1 MFVLWQKGYKNI
13 NMLLDVFA
21 NIEKDLEVELT
32 ICGACEENT
41 EKENIVNR
49 AKELDCV
56 TLDLRYVPDE
66 EIVLIYK

>member
-1 MFVLWQKGYKNI
+1 MAKRVQKHKYVVSF
-13 NMLLDVFA
+13 LVFA

>member
-1 MFVLWQKGYKNI
+1 MFVLWQKWYKNI

-41 EKENIVNR
+41 EKER
-49 AKELDCV
+49 
-56 TLDLRYVPDE
+56 
-66 EIVLIYK
+66 LIPRSRG